1 MGIVRFGEK
10 MIVKA
15 MSVLVFPFV
24 FALMILA
31 LYLIPQWNG
40 AVLDTLSLSGASATG
55 NGLWMT
61 LWLAIPVM
69 VSPSTTRRLSPL
81 CSGKA

>member
-1 MGIVRFGEK
+1 

-24 FALMILA
+24 AALMMLA

-40 AVLDTLSLSGASATG
+40 AVLDTLS
-55 NGLWMT
+55 
-61 LWLAIPVM
+61 
-69 VSPSTTRRLSPL
+69 
-81 CSGKA
+81 